1 MKKPSKRYGNLSFLN
16 TIIVACVAVAAAG
29 CVSTGGT
36 TSSDLQRVMKISAVD
51 SAFASKASE
60 NIQRLGNVSVVTED
74 DFSELTLILDGRSGV
89 ASSQVL
95 SKPKIVGILRK
106 ETKPGTY
113 QISYTLIDNLGKT
126 LAKGDVYG
134 VGHEQEGFYPA
145 LNDENTAA
153 QTAAM
158 EDALKQLNGQI
169 AKDLA
174 LNGFR
179 SVVSSQLVAVAQ
191 VAVPVADEV
200 NFSTRQTFYAE
211 GMPST
216 RLKFLGFSQDPQGQK
231 QALLDVVEGSIPELG
246 TVIYLRG
253 QNQS

>member
-1 MKKPSKRYGNLSFLN
+1 MKKLSNYKSALLKPFL
-16 TIIVACVAVAAAG
+16 VLSLCVLSTG
-29 CVSTGGT
+29 CVSTGGQ
-36 TSSDLQRVMKISAVD
+36 TSSGLQRVMKISASESD
-51 SAFASKASE
+51 FAANAAESLE
-60 NIQRLGNVSVVTED
+60 RLGNVGIVTED
-74 DFSELTLILDGRSGV
+74 DYSELTLILDGRSGV
-89 ASSQVL
+89 ASSQML

-106 ETKPGTY
+106 ENKPGTY

-134 VGHEQEGFYPA
+134 IGHEEEGFYPA

-158 EDALKQLNGQI
+158 QDALKQLNAQI

-191 VAVPVADEV
+191 VAIPVADSV
-200 NFSTRQTFYAE
+200 NFSTSQTFYAE
-211 GMPST
+211 GMPAT
-216 RLKFLGFSQDPQGQK
+216 RLKFLGFSQDPQGQR
-231 QALLDVVEGSIPELG
+231 QALLDVVEGAIPELG